1 MKSLLG
7 LLVALALFANVLD
20 LPVEYD
26 PFYKASKIIQ
36 HTKKGRKNIQP
47 LIKPFYLYAI
57 FNNQAYINGKF
68 YQIGEQVEE
77 GYRLIS
83 IKKNYVILKKGEQ
96 MKLLPLLK
104 SSILQIRE

>member
-1 MKSLLG
+1 MKTLLSLLF
-7 LLVALALFANVLD
+7 ALALFANVLD

-26 PFYKASKIIQ
+26 PFYKASRIIQ

-47 LIKPFYLYAI
+47 VVKPLYLYAI

-68 YQIGEQVEE
+68 YQIGEQVE

-83 IKKNYVILKKGEQ
+83 IKKNYVILRKGER

-104 SSILQIRE
+104 NNILQIRE

>member
-7 LLVALALFANVLD
+7 LLFALALFANVLD

-47 LIKPFYLYAI
+47 LSKPFYLYAI

-68 YQIGEQVEE
+68 YQIGERVG